1 MNLNRIVNMVVALV
15 LRRFINMGISKATAL
30 LFRRNRTTRLPTQAA
45 PDAVSEGTPVAPR
58 RVLVQSAP
66 GVPPVLQPPAAPV
79 PTELPPTP
87 EARAAR
93 RARQLARRA
102 ARRANGG

>member
-15 LRRFINMGISKATAL
+15 LRRFINMGISKAML
-30 LFRRNRTTRLPTQAA
+30 FFRRKRTPASPVQSD
-45 PDAVSEGTPVAPR
+45 PDALPGEVPVALR
-58 RVLVQSAP
+58 QVQASSAAAALP
-66 GVPPVLQPPAAPV
+66 SPPPPPTGVRATAPPA
-79 PTELPPTP
+79 P

-102 ARRANGG
+102 AKRANDG

>member
-15 LRRFINMGISKATAL
+15 LRRFINMGISKAMAL
-30 LFRRNRTTRLPTQAA
+30 VFRRNRTTGLPTQAA
-45 PDAVSEGTPVAPR
+45 PDALPDDTPVTPR
-58 RVLVQSAP
+58 RVLVQAAP
-66 GVPPVLQPPAAPV
+66 GVTPPLQPPAAPV
-79 PTELPPTP
+79 QTALPATP

-102 ARRANGG
+102 ARRVNGG

>member
-15 LRRFINMGISKATAL
+15 LRRFINMGISKAML
-30 LFRRNRTTRLPTQAA
+30 LFRRKRMAPSPVQSDPDALPGEVPVALRPVQASPAATLPSAPPPATGVRTT
-45 PDAVSEGTPVAPR
+45 V
-58 RVLVQSAP
+58 
-66 GVPPVLQPPAAPV
+66 PPAA
-79 PTELPPTP
+79 

-102 ARRANGG
+102 ARRANDG